1 MWVYIGIMCHNV
13 HLCLPHRRLR
23 RDVIKKNKQL
33 FYAEIEPLHGTH
45 RANLAVQGFP
55 ICMDRLKYPE
65 ASISLT
71 KEIDLLRYCSYSM
84 VFKES
89 DNTQREEYHPITS
102 SALGEA
108 SGSVRLLQTKNHP
121 VPTPAF
127 RAGAPV
133 FFSFKK
139 KKNPLIVKNYCPRL
153 WTTLLGGKNKHFTKK
168 EMKISKFDDKIP
180 IICTH

>member
-1 MWVYIGIMCHNV
+1 MTSPALGEAGGSVRPFLTKTTPFLLLLFEPEPERVYS
-13 HLCLPHRRLR
+13 
-23 RDVIKKNKQL
+23 
-33 FYAEIEPLHGTH
+33 
-45 RANLAVQGFP
+45 GFP

-168 EMKISKFDDKIP
+168 EMKISK
-180 IICTH
+180 